1 MIPLEVTDARQKLA
15 DTINR
20 VAYGKERILLRRRG
34 KDMAALVPV
43 EDLALLEELEDRS
56 DVEAAR
62 AALAQSKRRIPYEQA
77 RRELRL
83 K

>member
-1 MIPLEVTDARQKLA
+1 MTPLEVTDARQKLA

-77 RRELRL
+77 RRSLGL

>member
-1 MIPLEVTDARQKLA
+1 MTPLEVTDARQKLA

-62 AALAQSKRRIPYEQA
+62 AALAESKRRIPYEQA
-77 RRELRL
+77 RRSLGL